1 MVRILITGISGFTG
15 YHLAK
20 RFLQEKEV
28 EVTGIDITEF
38 DYPDIKDRIDF
49 QKGDIRDAELVKK
62 TCEGADI
69 IIHSAAALPLYSKKD
84 IYSINVDGTRN
95 VLEAAMNAGIKHLIF
110 ISTTAV
116 YGNPKTMKVMENAP
130 LEAMNAYGKSKIMAE
145 QLCDEYRKKGLV
157 VTILRPKTF
166 AGPYRLGVFTVLCD
180 WVYSKKNVPLIG
192 SGKNHY
198 QLLHVYDLA
207 EAIWQVSQAPKEKVN
222 DVFNIGSTEFK
233 TMKEDLQALLDH
245 AGFGKKVIPIPKWL
259 VVPPLKVMD
268 KLHLSPLYEW
278 VYETADQDHYV
289 SVEKLEKVIGFKPKY
304 SSAQVWIDTYDWYA
318 QNVQN
323 IKKSGIDHR
332 SGWKQGLLGA
342 VKMFF

>member
-1 MVRILITGISGFTG
+1 MTTYLITGISGFTG
-15 YHLAK
+15 YHIAK
-20 RFLQEKEV
+20 RLAQEKDAKLI
-28 EVTGIDITEF
+28 GIDIAEF
-38 DYPDIKDRIDF
+38 QYSDLKEHVEF
-49 QKGDIRDAELVKK
+49 HKGDIRDQELVEKISQ
-62 TCEGADI
+62 GVDV
-69 IIHSAAALPLYSKKD
+69 IIHSAAALPLYSEKE
-84 IYSINVDGTRN
+84 IFSTNVDGTRT
-95 VLEAAMNAGIKHLIF
+95 LLQAALTNKVKRF
-110 ISTTAV
+110 IHISSTAV
-116 YGNPKTMKVMENAP
+116 YGIPKVHPVPEDAP
-130 LEAMNAYGKSKIMAE
+130 LEGVGPYGKSKIMAE
-145 QLCDEYRKKGLV
+145 RLCEEYRNKGLV

-198 QLLHVYDLA
+198 QLLHVYDLV
-207 EAIWQVSQAPKEKVN
+207 EAIYQVAHAPKEKVN
-222 DVFNIGSTEFK
+222 DVFNVGSTEFM

-245 AGFGKKVIPIPKWL
+245 AGFGKKVVPIPKWL
-259 VVPPLKVMD
+259 VVPPLIVMD

-289 SVEKLEKVIGFKPKY
+289 SVDKLKEAIGFEPKY

-318 QNVQN
+318 QNAGN

-342 VKMFF
+342 AKWFF